1 MVYKFFD
8 KRPNLRVSVNENLAK
23 ELHKPVVKK
32 FKLKKVYARFKHNI

>member
-8 KRPNLRVSVNENLAK
+8 KRPNLRVSVNEDLAK

-32 FKLKKVYARFKHNI
+32 KIKESLCQV